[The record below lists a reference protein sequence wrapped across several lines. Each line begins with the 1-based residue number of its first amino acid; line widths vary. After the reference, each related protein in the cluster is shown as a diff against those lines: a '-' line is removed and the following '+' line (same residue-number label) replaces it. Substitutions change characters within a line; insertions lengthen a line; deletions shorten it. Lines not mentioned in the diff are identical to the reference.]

1 MLILKI
7 LLFPQFAV
15 TVTVYQGGG
24 WYITTEVIEID
35 HIQCYRF
42 GHAEFIRLIG
52 IQIPY
57 VHMHKIK

>member
-7 LLFPQFAV
+7 LLFPQFA
-15 TVTVYQGGG
+15 VTVYQGGG

-42 GHAEFIRLIG
+42 GQTNRSLEYRFR
-52 IQIPY
+52 
-57 VHMHKIK
+57 MCM